1 MALQIIPDTNFLIY
15 AAKYKIDLE
24 AELSSILSEKF
35 EIILL
40 DIVREEIV
48 KHAKS
53 AGLKKHE
60 ASLALKILVHLERR
74 GVASEIETPEGAKNA
89 DQALIR
95 LDSKDNVIATMDR
108 RLKTKLKHSRILSVR
123 QKTHLQ
129 FI

>member
-1 MALQIIPDTNFLIY
+1 MTLQIIPDTNFLLY

-24 AELSSILSEKF
+24 AALNSLLTQKF

-40 DIVREEIV
+40 DIVREELV
-48 KHAKS
+48 KHAM
-53 AGLKKHE
+53 APGLKKHE

-74 GVASEIETPEGAKNA
+74 GVACEIKTPEGAKNA
-89 DQALIR
+89 DQALIK
-95 LDSKDNVIATMDR
+95 LDSKDNIIATMDQ
-108 RLKTKLKHSRILSVR
+108 RLKTKLKHSRILSIR